1 MQKALI
7 LIVLAY
13 FPVFGQ
19 VFAPAPIPETAVT
32 FFGQNTPCP
41 AGWEEYTLTQGRY
54 VVGLNPGGTLEA
66 TVGTA
71 LSIDENRPFGQHS
84 HSVSETVHTH
94 TITEGGHTHPQVSLA
109 YGGPGPYLQQSGP
122 TASYPGS
129 TATGTS
135 GSAYALPIS
144 TDYTTPGDIT
154 SDSAGTA
161 TTNAPYIQLRGCR
174 KLPEPFL
181 AGVQFFS
188 GVQIPYK
195 YQNQMFYTTL
205 FSCPSG
211 SSDQGM
217 SGGFYLTGLLPGD
230 NVVNGIGTYLSDQE
244 NRATGAHTH
253 TISGVNHFHG
263 ITETA
268 HNHPYMQYTSS
279 ASNTYQS
286 GVTETIS
293 FTQSY
298 TTGGTSVTPNVS
310 SVAPAL
316 SLASYGVAGTNAPY
330 VQLRL
335 CKWN

>member
-13 FPVFGQ
+13 SLAIGQ

-32 FFGQNTPCP
+32 FFSQNTPCP
-41 AGWEEYTLTQGRY
+41 SGWEEYILTQGRY

-71 LSIDENRPFGQHS
+71 LSIDEDRPVGQHT
-84 HSVSETVHTH
+84 HNVSETAHTH
-94 TITEGGHTHPQVSLA
+94 TIMESGHSHAQVSLA
-109 YGGPGPYLQQSGP
+109 YGSGAGLQQASP
-122 TASYPGS
+122 YASYPG
-129 TATGTS
+129 ATTSGTS
-135 GSAYALPIS
+135 GSAYALPS
-144 TDYTTPGDIT
+144 GTDYTVPGNVT

-161 TTNAPYIQLRGCR
+161 TTNAPYIQSRGCR

-195 YQNQMFYTTL
+195 YQNQIFYTTL

-230 NVVNGIGTYLSDQE
+230 NTVNGIGTYLSDQE
-244 NRATGAHTH
+244 NRAAGAHTH
-253 TISGVNHFHG
+253 TVTGVSHYHSIS
-263 ITETA
+263 ETA
-268 HNHPYMQYTSS
+268 HTHPYTQYTS
-279 ASNTYQS
+279 AVSNTYQS
-286 GVTETIS
+286 GVNANIS
-293 FTQSY
+293 FTQGY

>member
-32 FFGQNTPCP
+32 FFNQSTPCP

-54 VVGLNPGGTLEA
+54 VVGLNPGGALEA

-71 LSIDENRPFGQHS
+71 LSIDEDRPFGQHS
-84 HSVSETVHTH
+84 HTVSETAHTH
-94 TITEGGHTHPQVSLA
+94 TITESGHSHTQVQLA
-109 YGGPGPYLQQSGP
+109 YSGGATGVQNAAP
-122 TASYPGS
+122 TATYPGA
-129 TATGTS
+129 TTTGTT
-135 GSAYALPIS
+135 GSATALPYW
-144 TDYTTPGDIT
+144 TDWTTAGNVT
-154 SDSAGTA
+154 SNSAGTA

-181 AGVQFFS
+181 IGAQVFLS
-188 GVQIPYK
+188 VQIPYK
-195 YQNQMFYTTL
+195 YRNQLFYTTL
-205 FSCPSG
+205 TSCPSG
-211 SSDQGM
+211 SSDSG
-217 SGGFYLTGLLPGD
+217 STGGFYLTGLLPGD

-253 TISGVNHFHG
+253 TIAAVNHQHS

-268 HNHPYMQYTSS
+268 HTHPYTQYTSA
-279 ASNTYQS
+279 ASNTYQA
-286 GVTETIS
+286 GVNANIS
-293 FTQSY
+293 FTQGY
-298 TTGGTSVTPNVS
+298 TTYGTSVTPSVS
-310 SVAPAL
+310 SVAPVL